1 MIIED
6 IVGHLPWEAGRIVGI
21 CQFRD
26 HALLATENRVYRL
39 TYDFMTDGARIEC
52 VAVAPPMADPI

>member
-6 IVGHLPWEAGRIVGI
+6 IVGHLPWTAGRIVGI

-26 HALLATENRVYRL
+26 HALLACENRVYRL
-39 TYDFMTDGARIEC
+39 TYDFMMDGVHVE
-52 VAVAPPMADPI
+52 AVARVPPMPEPI